1 MLFHYFKT
9 LDINIVVVSVIMI
22 HRDIPTNQMDNIH
35 LLVYSI

>member
-9 LDINIVVVSVIMI
+9 LDINIVVSVIMI